1 MYNKQCSLMLD
12 YFKTNCTNFWQWLL
26 ALEVWAVLNI
36 IPNYKELTI
45 FNTAVPIII
54 KDLL

>member
-1 MYNKQCSLMLD
+1 MLD